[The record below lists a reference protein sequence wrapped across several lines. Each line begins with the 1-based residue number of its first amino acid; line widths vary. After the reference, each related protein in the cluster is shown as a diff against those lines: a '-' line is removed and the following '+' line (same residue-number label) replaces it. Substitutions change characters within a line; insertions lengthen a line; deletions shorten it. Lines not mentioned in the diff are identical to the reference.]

1 MDNRIQELITL
12 IFNKLKNN
20 KNVKS
25 QITKNDVENFVESLI
40 KEN

>member
-1 MDNRIQELITL
+1 MDNRTQELITL